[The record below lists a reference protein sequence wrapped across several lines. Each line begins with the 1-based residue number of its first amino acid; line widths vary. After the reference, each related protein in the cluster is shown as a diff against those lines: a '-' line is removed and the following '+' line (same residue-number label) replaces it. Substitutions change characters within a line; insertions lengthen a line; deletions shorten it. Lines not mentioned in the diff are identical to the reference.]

1 MKILISD
8 NVGGFKPS
16 KVLLQYLKEVFGKEV
31 PPKFLIKHRH
41 MPELIQAYEL
51 LGEAIDENHTLIG
64 RGLCIVEIPRKR
76 YRVVLRDSIEVV
88 EMLKDFKKLFVK
100 VK

>member
-16 KVLLQYLKEVFGKEV
+16 KVLLQYLKEVFGQKV
-31 PPKFLIKHRH
+31 PPKFLIKYRH
-41 MPELIQAYEL
+41 IPELIQAYEL
-51 LGEAIDENHTLIG
+51 LGDVIDENHASTG
-64 RGLCIVEIPRKR
+64 RGLCIIEIPRKR
-76 YRVVLRDSIEVV
+76 YRVVLKDSIEVV

>member
-8 NVGGFKPS
+8 NIGGFKPS
-16 KVLLQYLKEVFGKEV
+16 KVLLEHLKVVFGQEV
-31 PPKFLIKHRH
+31 SPKFLLKHRH
-41 MPELIQAYEL
+41 IPELIQAYEL
-51 LGEAIDENHTLIG
+51 LGDAIDANHTLLG
-64 RGLCIVEIPRKR
+64 RGLCVVEIPRKR

>member
-1 MKILISD
+1 MVKR
-8 NVGGFKPS
+8 F
-16 KVLLQYLKEVFGKEV
+16 

-41 MPELIQAYEL
+41 IPELIQAYEL
-51 LGEAIDENHTLIG
+51 LGDVIDENRTLTG
-64 RGLCIVEIPRKR
+64 GGLCIVEIPRKH
-76 YRVVLRDSIEVV
+76 YRVVLRNSIEVV